1 MLNME
6 DENKIN
12 KKQPRISQ
20 SKLISEFEARYK
32 DAFYYLPELKSWAIY
47 NGQKWELDAHNLLF
61 EKMFSTLCEVY
72 PNGTSNDYLLIRR
85 SITILERI
93 KKYHKSANIFDKH
106 PELFNCL
113 NGIYNLD
120 TGEFIEHNEKTKE
133 LYLTKISNV
142 NYNPSAKCER
152 FIKFIEEIFENY
164 STNQEIV
171 NYFKKTLGYLISG
184 NTNKQ
189 SFFFFHGDGANG
201 KTTLIEALKSVVGEY
216 SITFSKNI
224 LTNKNSV
231 ITGEIYKE
239 LKGRR
244 FINVNEFV
252 ASDKINENILKQLT
266 GNDTLRIEID
276 NNLVLEDR
284 LPSKFIG
291 ITNNLP
297 KASDGGHSL
306 FRRVQLVI
314 FNKIFTELDIDRN
327 LIFKLQQEKDGIF
340 NWLIEGY
347 QEYKQ
352 NERIEIPKELSK
364 ATISL
369 RNDLMNIPDMR
380 AADLIITDYN
390 LLITPTILRDHLRYL
405 FSDRY
410 NNIKL
415 PEKEYDI
422 KAIGMMLKKMS
433 FTTIKYSNIKVYAG
447 VGIIKEKID
456 HNYYPAPLHFA
467 LSTNLNW
474 IDAKATHIDDFIRCC
489 NEGLNKDHPENPT
502 LLNLLSEFQKYKNK
516 LIAQGLYYPL
526 EEME

>member
-1 MLNME
+1 ME
-6 DENKIN
+6 DDNKTT
-12 KKQPRISQ
+12 KKQPKISQ
-20 SKLISEFEARYK
+20 SYLISEFEARYK

-61 EKMFSTLCEVY
+61 EKMYDTLRKVY
-72 PNGTSNDYLLIRR
+72 PYGTSNDFLLIKR
-85 SITILERI
+85 SIAILERI

-142 NYNPSAKCER
+142 NYNPSAKCKR
-152 FIKFIEEIFENY
+152 FTKFIEEIFENY
-164 STNQEIV
+164 SANQEIV
-171 NYFKKTLGYLISG
+171 NYFKTTLGYLISG
-184 NTNKQ
+184 NTSSQ
-189 SFFFFHGDGANG
+189 SFYFFHGDGANG

-231 ITGEIYKE
+231 ITGNIYKE

-252 ASDKINENILKQLT
+252 GTDKINENILKQLT

-291 ITNNLP
+291 VTNNLP

-306 FRRVQLVI
+306 FRRVQLII
-314 FNKIFTELDIDRN
+314 FNKIFTELEIDRD
-327 LIFKLQQEKDGIF
+327 LLPKLQQEKDGIF

-352 NERIEIPKELSK
+352 NGKIQVPTELSK
-364 ATISL
+364 AAISL
-369 RNDLMNIPDMR
+369 RNDFMNIPDMR
-380 AADLIITDYN
+380 AADLIVDNYN
-390 LLITPTILRDHLRYL
+390 LLITPTILRDHMRYL
-405 FSDRY
+405 FSERY
-410 NNIKL
+410 NDIKL
-415 PEKEYDI
+415 SEKEYDL
-422 KAIGMMLKKMS
+422 KAIGMMLKKLS
-433 FTTIKYSNIKVYAG
+433 FTTIKYGNIKVYAG
-447 VGIIKEKID
+447 IGIIKEKID

-474 IDAKATHIDDFIRCC
+474 TDAKATHIDDFIRYC
-489 NEGLNKDHPENPT
+489 NEGLNGHYPENPI
-502 LLNLLSEFQKYKNK
+502 LLNLLNEFQKYKNK
-516 LIAQGLYYPL
+516 LIAEDLYCPL
-526 EEME
+526 EQIE